1 MIEGYE
7 RSPLNK
13 VMPNESNTET
23 RTEAGALIGV
33 DGGAAPARLPV
44 QARTLL
50 AGAIAA
56 AATAVLVTQAEM
68 VLSTVRIGYLQFP
81 PVALAMLLIA
91 VAVNRGLKRL
101 TARFGFTSGDLLVIY
116 CMGLV
121 AAMVSS
127 HGVVQKL
134 VPLLV
139 IPKYYADAQNGWHAL
154 YDPHIPKALV
164 PYDPANPNKQP
175 VAEDYYHTLPPG
187 AAVPWAAWLT
197 PLLAW
202 SVLIA
207 LVLFSFL
214 CVTAI
219 LRRQWVD
226 NEKLAFPL
234 AQLPLEIAGDADG
247 SAFFR
252 SRLLWG
258 GVLVPVV
265 VFGLKALHLVQPTI
279 PDVPLQWW
287 LTDYVSSPPWN
298 IAAQGVTFVISFAA
312 IGFFFLLPTDILFSI
327 WFFFLLTRLEVAIG
341 TSYNIDMPGMPQFP
355 PPLFVGYQAM
365 GAYLVLAAGFAW
377 SARAHLKLVW
387 AAALGRRAA
396 DGAPINDDDEF
407 LPYRVAVWGLAASL
421 VGTVLWLWWAGMSP
435 WLAVLELGVGIFV
448 IGLVMARSTAEA
460 GMLMTETTFRP
471 VNIYQLFAPMHA
483 LGDTNLA
490 LLVFFDSLFLRDQR
504 GLLLCGFLDSARIA
518 GGTRVRRRSFAGALV
533 LGIVVAFVVA
543 VYCNVALP
551 YHIGALKMD
560 NWMEQ
565 GNSRW
570 TFNDTSAFSAST
582 PPVSGASWQRPTFFG
597 VGVVVTI
604 VLTVMRSLF
613 FWWPLHPLGYALSG
627 SWSTVQFWFP
637 CFLAWMLKSLTLRYG
652 GAGQYTKIR
661 PLFLGLVLGE
671 FGMAVLAVILYLLF
685 RLPAPAFPWN

>member
-1 MIEGYE
+1 M
-7 RSPLNK
+7 L
-13 VMPNESNTET
+13 NESNTQ
-23 RTEAGALIGV
+23 TEAAEPAIT
-33 DGGAAPARLPV
+33 DAAASPARLPV
-44 QARTLL
+44 RARTLV

-56 AATAVLVTQAEM
+56 GLTAVLVTQAEM
-68 VLSTVRIGYLQFP
+68 VLSTIRIGFLQFP
-81 PVALAMLLIA
+81 PVAVAMLMIA
-91 VAVNRGLKRL
+91 VAVNRGMRRL
-101 TARFGFTSGDLLVIY
+101 TSRFGFTSGDLLVIY
-116 CMGLV
+116 CMALV

-139 IPKYYADAQNGWHAL
+139 IPKYYANPQNGWHTF
-154 YDPHIPKALV
+154 YDPHIPRTLV
-164 PYDPANPNKQP
+164 PYDATNPGKQS

-187 AAVPWAAWLT
+187 APVPWSAWAT

-226 NEKLAFPL
+226 NEKLSFPL

-247 SAFFR
+247 SQFFR
-252 SRLLWG
+252 SRLLWA
-258 GVLVPVV
+258 GVAVPVI
-265 VFGLKALHLVQPTI
+265 VFGMKALHLVQPTI
-279 PDVPLQWW
+279 PDVPLQWY
-287 LTDYVSSPPWN
+287 LTDYISQPPWN
-298 IAAQGVTFVISFAA
+298 IAAQSVTFVISFAA

-341 TSYNIDMPGMPQFP
+341 TSYNVDLPGMPQFP
-355 PPLFVGYQAM
+355 PPLFVGYQAI
-365 GAYLVLAAGFAW
+365 GAYLVLAAAFLY
-377 SARAHLKLVW
+377 SARVHLKLVW
-387 AAALGRRAA
+387 AAALGRRTAG
-396 DGAPINDDDEF
+396 GAIIDDSDEF
-407 LPYRVAVWGLAASL
+407 LPYRVAVWGLAASI
-421 VGTVLWLWWAGMSP
+421 GGAALWLWWAGMSP
-435 WLAVLELGVGIFV
+435 WLALMELGVGIFV

-471 VNIYQLFAPMHA
+471 VNIYQLFAPMHT
-483 LGDTNLA
+483 LGPTNLT

-504 GLLLCGFLDSARIA
+504 GLLLCGFLDSARIS
-518 GGTRVRRRSFAGALV
+518 GGTRIKRRSFAGALV
-533 LGIVVAFVVA
+533 LGILVAFAVA
-543 VYCNVALP
+543 VFFNVSLP

-560 NWMEQ
+560 GWMEQ
-565 GNSRW
+565 GNSRY
-570 TFNDTSAFSAST
+570 TFDDTSAFAAGT

-597 VGVVVTI
+597 VGVVVTL
-604 VLTVMRSLF
+604 VLTIMRSLF
-613 FWWPLHPLGYALSG
+613 FWWPLHPLGYALAG

-637 CFLAWMLKSLTLRYG
+637 CFIAWILKSLTMRYG